1 MVCHHLILGWAW
13 LAANPTS
20 AEAQQPMRPHD
31 AKGDSTMCKTNLQ
44 RAIVTAACLLN
55 LVATVG
61 QASPPQQDW
70 EFTDVAGQT
79 HAPFEDQTT
88 RAVVL
93 VFISVDCPIANAY
106 QPLLKK
112 LARQHADQGVR
123 WFMIH
128 PHSGTTPERAT
139 THARQFEIEVPIVV
153 DPQQTITR
161 RVGAR
166 VTPEVLVFAA
176 GEKEAA
182 YQGRIDNLHAGFGKK
197 RAAATTHELADAL
210 QAIVDGQP
218 IQVKRT
224 EPIGCFIAFEDTVD
238 EFPTDNDSLQFDD
251 TNVVAPADRWQQ
263 K

>member
-1 MVCHHLILGWAW
+1 
-13 LAANPTS
+13 
-20 AEAQQPMRPHD
+20 
-31 AKGDSTMCKTNLQ
+31 MCKTKLW
-44 RAIVTAACLLN
+44 RVLVTAACLLN
-55 LVATVG
+55 LVVTAV

-70 EFTDVAGQT
+70 VFTDVAGQA

-128 PHSGTTPERAT
+128 PHSGTTAARAAA
-139 THARQFEIEVPIVV
+139 HARQFEIEVPIVV
-153 DPQQTITR
+153 DQQQTITR

-166 VTPEVLVFAA
+166 VTPEVLVFTNA
-176 GEKEAA
+176 EKEAV
-182 YQGRIDNLHAGFGKK
+182 YQGRIDNLYAGFGKK

-218 IQVKRT
+218 NQVKRT
-224 EPIGCFIAFEDTVD
+224 EPIGCFIAFEDTID
-238 EFPTDNDSLQFDD
+238 EFPTDDDSLQIDD